1 LAMLMR
7 DILDVAR
14 DTIRTYRMISPR
26 DTVLAAVSG
35 GPDSI
40 CMLDVL
46 LELRDEFEFGV
57 VVAHLDHRFRGDESA
72 CDAEFVRR
80 FAEERGVTCV
90 CEEENVPAFLL
101 CHAMSKQAAARML
114 RYRFLLKTSKLEYC
128 QRIATGHTADDQA
141 ETVLMRVLRGAGPR
155 GLSGIPPK
163 RDGMVV
169 RPLLGVWR
177 SEVLDHLKARGID
190 YRTDSSNLGRN
201 YLRNRIRHDLMP
213 TLEEYNPAVRESLA
227 RLGAIMVDTSAN
239 IDRQTDAA
247 FADAL
252 KAARVGQFALDS
264 RKFGRYDRAVQRS
277 ILRRA
282 FEQLRPDL
290 APLPF
295 RHTEN
300 ILSLARREE
309 TGAVVGLPG
318 GARARLEHGSIV
330 LSHGEGPPEFPEQDL
345 PVPGAARFDDAGLI
359 ITAELLPASEVDLDT
374 SAIGDDTALF
384 DWDEIAAPLLV
395 RPRREGDRFRPHG
408 MEGTKSLKELFIDR
422 KIAFSFRSAVPILC
436 DRSGILWVVGLRRS
450 AAAPVTTAT
459 RTVLAIRART
469 QEEQAETGQGT
480 SLEGADPEEGR

>member
-1 LAMLMR
+1 MR

-14 DTIRTYRMISPR
+14 HTIRTYRMISPR

-40 CMLDVL
+40 SMLDVL
-46 LELRDEFEFGV
+46 LELREEFEFGV

-72 CDAEFVRR
+72 SDAEFVRR
-80 FAEERGVTCV
+80 FAEERGLTCV

-101 CHAMSKQAAARML
+101 CNAMSKQAAARML
-114 RYRFLLKTSKLEYC
+114 RYRFLVKTSKLEYC

-141 ETVLMRVLRGAGPR
+141 ETVLMRVLRGAGPH

-163 RDGMVV
+163 RDGMVI

-177 SEVLDHLKARGID
+177 SEVLEYLRARGID
-190 YRTDSSNLGRN
+190 YRTDSSNLGRK
-201 YLRNRIRHDLMP
+201 YLRNRVRHDLIPAM
-213 TLEEYNPAVRESLA
+213 EAYNPAVRESLT
-227 RLGAIMVDTSAN
+227 RLGAIMVDTAAN

-247 FADAL
+247 FSRTL
-252 KAARVGQFALDS
+252 KSAHVGQFALDS
-264 RKFGRYDRAVQRS
+264 HKFGGYDRAVQRN

-295 RHTEN
+295 RHIEN

-318 GARARLEHGSIV
+318 GAQARLEHGSIV
-330 LSHGEGPPEFPEQDL
+330 LSHGEGPPEFPEQEL
-345 PVPGAARFDDAGLI
+345 PVPGAVRFDDAGLT
-359 ITAELLPASEVDLDT
+359 ITAELRPASEVALDPGEIESD
-374 SAIGDDTALF
+374 SAFF
-384 DWDEIAAPLLV
+384 DWDEIAAPLVV

-459 RTVLAIRART
+459 RTVLAIRAHTREAHT
-469 QEEQAETGQGT
+469 ETGQGT
-480 SLEGADPEEGR
+480 ALEGADTEEGR